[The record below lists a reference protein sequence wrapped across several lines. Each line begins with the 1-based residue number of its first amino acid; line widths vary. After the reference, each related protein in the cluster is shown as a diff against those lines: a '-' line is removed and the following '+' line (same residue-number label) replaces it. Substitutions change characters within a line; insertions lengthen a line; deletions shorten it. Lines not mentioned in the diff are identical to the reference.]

1 MKVIQEFIDETK
13 QDFIL
18 GLKEYGIKLLI
29 FLVIVVIGFKLID
42 VVVGM
47 IKKAIKKTK
56 MDVSL
61 AKFIISFSKMAL
73 KISLILLGLNGLVG
87 DLTPLLAIGAA
98 AGVGIGM
105 ALQGSLANFMGGVL
119 ILSVRPFSVGDY
131 ISEKAFGNE
140 GTVESIQV
148 LYTTL
153 LTKDNK
159 TVIIPNGQLANS
171 SVINF
176 SKQQLRRIDLIFNVD
191 YEAEIEIVKN
201 ILRQV
206 ANSHSDIVKKEEI
219 FAGVSDY
226 KDSGVDYILWAWCNS
241 TEYVRVRYE
250 LIEQV
255 KKKFDLEN
263 ISIPY
268 PRMDVHLAN
277 NELFHKAGVEVHSD
291 SKK

>member
-140 GTVESIQV
+140 G
-148 LYTTL
+148 
-153 LTKDNK
+153 N
-159 TVIIPNGQLANS
+159 
-171 SVINF
+171 
-176 SKQQLRRIDLIFNVD
+176 R
-191 YEAEIEIVKN
+191 
-201 ILRQV
+201 
-206 ANSHSDIVKKEEI
+206 
-219 FAGVSDY
+219 
-226 KDSGVDYILWAWCNS
+226 
-241 TEYVRVRYE
+241 
-250 LIEQV
+250 
-255 KKKFDLEN
+255 
-263 ISIPY
+263 
-268 PRMDVHLAN
+268 
-277 NELFHKAGVEVHSD
+277 
-291 SKK
+291 

>member
-1 MKVIQEFIDETK
+1 MKVIQDFIDETK
-13 QDFIL
+13 QDFMI

-29 FLVIVVIGFKLID
+29 FLVILVLGFKLID
-42 VVVGM
+42 LIVGG
-47 IKKAIKKTK
+47 IKKALKKSK
-56 MDVSL
+56 MDISL
-61 AKFIISFSKMAL
+61 SKFIVSFSKMAL
-73 KISLILLGLNGLVG
+73 KISLILLALNGLVG

-191 YEAEIEIVKN
+191 YEAEINEVKS
-201 ILRQV
+201 ILSQV
-206 ANSHSDIVKKEEI
+206 ASSHPDIVKKEDV

-241 TEYVRVRYE
+241 SEYVRVRYE

-255 KKKFDLEN
+255 KNRFDEEN

-277 NELFHKAGVEVHSD
+277 NELFHKTGIVFD
-291 SKK
+291 SKSKE